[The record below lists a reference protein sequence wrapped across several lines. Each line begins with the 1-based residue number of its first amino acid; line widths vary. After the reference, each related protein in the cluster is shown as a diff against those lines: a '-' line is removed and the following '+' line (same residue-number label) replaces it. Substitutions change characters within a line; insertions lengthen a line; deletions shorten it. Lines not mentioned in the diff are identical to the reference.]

1 MEEESKFK
9 KYLYNQISLWIA
21 IAGAVFWILSYIN
34 NPVNQVKL
42 DIALIQ
48 KDIQVISNEHVKYTQ
63 SADDRDKAIVS
74 LEKKLD
80 EVIIILKTKNVI
92 K

>member
-9 KYLYNQISLWIA
+9 KYLYNQISLGIA